1 MSEGHY
7 PSFRMV
13 VVLFFFLDHAS
24 PGLVGRL
31 FFRLK
36 ELRKIA
42 IFSKDCLTLS
52 PCGGII
58 ETY

>member
-31 FFRLK
+31 LLTK
-36 ELRKIA
+36 ELRKIE
-42 IFSKDCLTLS
+42 IIPRDCLTLY
-52 PCGGII
+52 PYGGII